1 MQHYEFWFGTA
12 IEYLAGAL
20 PKLHNFTYIAIV
32 LPKRAEVPRLQT
44 STCMTFSTVSTRVPC
59 IRTKAGVIRLLYP
72 KDVVVH
78 QNILLFIIILTSG
91 DSTDTLGLTAEGIT
105 GRVLLI
111 LCAVILPVVA
121 VPLLIIAA
129 VFLHGDG
136 KPHTRIVHCDF

>member
-1 MQHYEFWFGTA
+1 M
-12 IEYLAGAL
+12 
-20 PKLHNFTYIAIV
+20 
-32 LPKRAEVPRLQT
+32 
-44 STCMTFSTVSTRVPC
+44 
-59 IRTKAGVIRLLYP
+59 
-72 KDVVVH
+72 VVH
-78 QNILLFIIILTSG
+78 QNVLLSIIILTSG